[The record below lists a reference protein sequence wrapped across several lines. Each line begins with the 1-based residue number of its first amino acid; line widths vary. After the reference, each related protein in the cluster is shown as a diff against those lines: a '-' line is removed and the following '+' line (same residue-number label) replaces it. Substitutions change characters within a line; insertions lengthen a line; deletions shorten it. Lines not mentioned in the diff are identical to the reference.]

1 MTFEPQRASRNNWI
15 DSFTTPPRSFVP
27 RAVDLAMVTATEWN
41 SEFVAG
47 LACHRSALRETEM
60 MGVRRVTP
68 AYQARLLCH
77 KLDVFAITHAAR
89 FRQLQRT
96 FIYPLRSGSLPWL
109 GRRDGRGQSVSIA
122 IRGAR
127 QPMILPRS

>member
-15 DSFTTPPRSFVP
+15 HSLTTPPLSFVP
-27 RAVDLAMVTATEWN
+27 RAVDLAMVTATERN
-41 SEFVAG
+41 SEFIAG
-47 LACHRSALRETEM
+47 LACHRPVLRETKM
-60 MGVRRVTP
+60 MGIRG
-68 AYQARLLCH
+68 ALAADQARLLH
-77 KLDVFAITHAAR
+77 HTLDVFAITNAVR

-96 FIYPLRSGSLPWL
+96 FIYPLRSGSLPCL

-127 QPMILPRS
+127 QPMILSRS